1 MRDRGEGGRVVGK
14 MCDVDGGQIRQR
26 TTNGFGGDEENKPGG
41 AEGGGGVIKKE
52 NG

>member
-26 TTNGFGGDEENKPGG
+26 TTNGFGGARKINQAGRKE
-41 AEGGGGVIKKE
+41 GGVIKKE
-52 NG
+52 NW